1 MPNEWETMATAQQ
14 QAALSKPTQFVE
26 LPPASPDSPAAQP
39 PVGDGPGAGQ
49 MINIGQNAQGQV
61 TGQYGG
67 NPWQQEAAR
76 LATKGAMDRGENLV
90 PYLAAQAKL
99 GPGLDNSRQQ
109 QAYEASQQA
118 SNDANNLTT
127 VGGILNSDAAA
138 LQKDSSPNDP
148 GRAAEQR
155 MLLNADPTSDPGP
168 RTMNYP
174 QWAKFRRQFQIENPD
189 TQLPPDLAVFQ
200 PGMADQKQIDAAY
213 GQHSNVD
220 QSYGTNDRPLL
231 HDESMQHDARVLF
244 GQTNP
249 GQQLPSSIQGTA
261 EQRLQAQNSVMAQN
275 IRQKLGPAWNNLPDE
290 QVVSMHDEQVAQD
303 ERALV
308 LGTIK
313 AALPANAPFTDEDL
327 LNQAKANPM
336 MLQGALQKVLLPQLA
351 AQAQK
356 RINARQQ
363 LNGPLPGD
371 TNDQMTADQGLVGSY
386 LTQQMT
392 GQMDKRLFPGAPA
405 MGDLITVLNS
415 ASLGLPG
422 LMMRHFQGASDLVA
436 RGLGKGPA
444 SNDAS
449 DPRDQMWQQMEQG
462 YQQAHP
468 YLSQLDSFLG
478 YMAPVPS
485 LAGALGKVI
494 GPLTGAPVSKFV
506 LSKIGDNWL
515 AAIPAQMV
523 AKAAG
528 GAVEM
533 PFFGAA
539 TSGIESGG
547 DLHKALAH
555 LDPRQQ
561 EFWTDAASG
570 FLLSGATAGAAIGA
584 KKFLGDGLGMIA
596 TTFNQLFKTRPSVDV
611 ELRPDATPE
620 EAASFSRLQDAS
632 PSGKVQVNYA
642 NAVPAYRRVQAA
654 WDLINHDQM
663 NPADALKRAGVTA
676 QDLATAVGVRAGYAE
691 RVISKV
697 IDTKQNPWQAEA
709 DGVAE
714 ANKRNA
720 ETAAAQPE
728 TRLAPGDQPI
738 HPSDFKAP
746 IDPYEGLGLTA
757 GERKAMASVEKAEGQ
772 MPAPARE
779 WANTQLAALHPEGKP
794 DVENNPAATAQ
805 IVEQAHNLV
814 AGHPA
819 ELQDP
824 AAVGRWYA
832 ATYKDPLSA
841 PIIETLANLGKE
853 GKATK
858 YVQALVPPEIV
869 NGNSVMAGDLNDQKV
884 GELAAKSHIDRANMP
899 PAIFVDGH
907 DQLTTADGAHRLA
920 AAVQSGDPFVRA
932 YVPEHWIGKQ
942 GVRRAG
948 ESAPE
953 IAAGET
959 GSSAQ
964 PETTGAK
971 TPPDELE
978 RRGGLGGNEP
988 WELTKKQFLNAAP
1001 VERGESMTIRKA
1013 GSQLVPALRI
1023 NGTTYA
1029 DPRAQTHGH
1038 VLTPEALEKLDPG
1051 MKAIPGYVKPG
1062 SSEFIYQLP
1071 KSAHKAEVQGA
1082 LNRGEHVPE
1091 HVLAEYPNLKAEPNA
1106 NRPQQ
1111 ADRTGSVADAT
1122 GITPP
1127 ERTDTTAG
1135 GGGGV
1140 STGDQIDSGPA
1151 EDAGTSVAGTEL
1163 GRGEVGPG
1171 ETAGT
1176 ALQTSDDAGGGAS
1189 VGDEGE
1195 RTGSDIEAGPEGA
1208 KDIERTEADQP
1219 TETTGQPHGP
1229 GVTAEAIKSAFA
1241 DSGKPLDPS
1250 RLADARKILEQWKKR
1265 EAERIKGVAGGL
1277 SDFDAARRAA
1287 VDEAFR
1293 TVAKPI
1299 KLDSSM
1305 PDMQIWAMPGK
1316 EAEIQK
1322 VADEAAKIAG
1332 RKWNRPNYYKK
1343 RTGKPFTRAIPK
1355 PAKSNADV
1363 IKLFEKNAT
1372 GRGHD
1377 QLYTANDGRTII
1389 ATDGHVLWEATN
1401 RDLGATWGVKS
1412 PEKAIPEYEREMQN
1426 GEPMTTVY
1434 APEAIRRLRQIE
1446 VIKADRTQVLK
1457 NGDGSLGFASAG
1469 EAGQAEVNVRTGARP
1484 LGFVN
1489 PVYLREA
1496 LEAHIVAGHDSPK
1509 LSWGDSQRA
1518 IKLESETISR
1528 RVRTLVMPT
1537 RPDAPETYSEEAD
1550 DGGETEAAQ
1559 VLRGAVGPAPQL
1571 GDEQLFNSPAPE
1583 AGQGQ
1588 QAKKGKPGA
1597 PRIQVDPLPGGDP
1610 KKLKQIILDFGA
1622 GIGKQVRTGVKMP
1635 RNAGGVYNPNST
1647 RTSVLF
1653 QGDLDITAHEIG
1665 HMLDDRWGIVSTWAT
1680 AKTRSPFDS
1689 ELMPN
1694 FSAYGSGTASGP
1706 RSTLAYH
1713 RAEGVAEW
1721 VRAFVVNPAEAIA
1734 AAPKFST
1741 WFKSQI
1747 SPADYTALKE
1757 FSKDVRRWAGMS
1769 NADRV
1774 ISNIRMANDRTPI
1787 IQQVKNFIT
1796 GGDQPGFKLNAWDRA
1811 IVNFAD
1817 DLHGIVKG
1825 IDFLK
1830 TIRPEITEDSPG
1842 GRAPAADVALAR
1854 IRNFAGQEP
1863 KLLDI
1868 IDNGPIRFEPR
1879 DPRKAVERADG
1890 IGGGAEWL
1898 LGRGVLGMEH
1908 LDWEQVQRRH
1918 SMAAAYLDSQRVV
1931 EKAEQIR
1938 KAADEMIKSLDPT
1951 DPKWGKKMARITAI
1965 AEARISR
1972 MAGWGGGIFNDE
1984 STARHALEEIA
1995 ADPHLLD
2002 QVKQIAE
2009 RYRAWG
2015 TANLKYMRDGGRLS
2029 KEAFDTIS
2037 ASNQFYSDM
2046 HRIMEPIMGE
2056 SGAGSRKLGSP
2067 SEPLQKFKGSTR
2079 QLDNPFVGLL
2089 KQTSAI
2095 VRETDRNAA
2104 MDAFTSLA
2112 RTSRGMHQG
2121 QARDLDAVASRGR
2134 PGDKDTIPVWHRG
2147 EREEW
2152 NFAPD
2157 LHKALKGFGDRP
2169 EQSLALR
2176 LASLFLKRV
2185 PQHAL
2190 ATYNPQF
2197 WIRQAFR
2204 TTFHL
2209 GAYSQT
2215 GVKPLDIMKGRS
2227 ADDRTAMRL
2236 YGGDMGRGVAG
2247 TSGSFRDLVEQ
2258 RLKTLANDQ
2267 NTVLAIPG
2275 RAFRSI
2281 EHAALH
2287 LSGGFSRGVEFRK
2300 SFENYRAQ
2308 GYRASDAAQMAA
2320 LQSRELIDYAV
2331 GGRLVKSIDRFIP
2344 FLNAGVQHSL
2354 RLPRAIRKNP
2364 LGALMRL
2371 ALTSIV
2377 PAILNYLWNAA
2388 TGNLDEWRELPDW
2401 RRDFALNF
2409 KVGHLWVS
2417 IPTPYEQGAA
2427 SNLFVRALD
2436 GLIHGG
2442 KVNPFSGYGSSIKHG
2457 MMHFDEAMG
2466 LAGPLHTVMELKAN
2480 HSDFFNR
2487 SIIPPGD
2494 EGKALELR
2502 EGSAHASRL
2511 GEWLGKVM
2519 GAAGMSADPRKI
2531 DYFLQQTGGGI
2542 EHVVSSAMDL
2552 GRKDK
2557 PGLSNL
2563 LMSASGIATAPP
2575 AYTSRSVQALQEKAK
2590 QLGEDQSPE
2599 MAAFNKLLHA
2609 QASAPDLTTRD
2620 QLAAQVR
2627 AEASALLDHYNEVGP
2642 QIMASK
2648 EAVMADRDAH
2658 RQDRPLGSPAER
2670 LAEALQAA
2678 KSSGQPQTMQQRQ
2691 RIDAEQNYTDTL
2703 RTDPH
2708 AAGLMIEKYIQQGV
2722 LRKVDV
2728 DRMQQRATLPRLQND
2743 IQGLDANDSMRVWE
2757 HATPGERSTI
2767 RPFVLEKVGRSQT
2780 LDLQTRL
2787 GYLRTL
2793 GVEVAAPQ

>member
-1 MPNEWETMATAQQ
+1 MADEWDTTAATLQQ
-14 QAALSKPTQFVE
+14 QAAQKPTQFDELLPDNTRVHYNAADSDANGPVPSPVE
-26 LPPASPDSPAAQP
+26 QP
-39 PVGDGPGAGQ
+39 SNSGQ
-49 MINIGQNAQGQV
+49 MINISQNAQGQV
-61 TGQYGG
+61 TGQLGG
-67 NPWQQEAAR
+67 DPWQQEAAR
-76 LATKGAMDRGENLV
+76 LTTAGAMARGENLV
-90 PYLAAQAKL
+90 PYLKAEAKL
-99 GPGLDNSRQQ
+99 GPGLDNSAQQ
-109 QAYEASQQA
+109 KAYDSMVSAQH
-118 SNDANNLTT
+118 DADTLTS
-127 VGGILNSDAAA
+127 VGGGLKN
-138 LQKDSSPNDP
+138 
-148 GRAAEQR
+148 EQNGAIAQDVNYQQWLKLR
-155 MLLNADPTSDPGP
+155 HDFQVNNPTS
-168 RTMNYP
+168 
-174 QWAKFRRQFQIENPD
+174 
-189 TQLPPDLAVFQ
+189 QLPADLAVWHLGLQ
-200 PGMADQKQIDAAY
+200 
-213 GQHSNVD
+213 D
-220 QSYGTNDRPLL
+220 QSVIDGASNTLDRPLL
-231 HDESMQHDARVLF
+231 HDEDLQHDARVAF
-244 GQTNP
+244 GKTNP
-249 GQQLPSSIQGTA
+249 GQQLPSDIQGTVQ
-261 EQRLQAQNSVMAQN
+261 QRMQVQQHVMADQ
-275 IRQKLGPAWNNLPDE
+275 IRQNLGPAWNNLPDE
-290 QVVSMHDEQVAQD
+290 QVVAMHDEQVATQ
-303 ERALV
+303 ERSLV
-308 LGTIK
+308 VGAVR
-313 AALPANAPFTDEDL
+313 AALPKDSTITDQEIL
-327 LNQAKANPM
+327 QAAQRDPM
-336 MLQGALQKVLLPQLA
+336 LMAGTVQKVLLPQLA
-351 AQAQK
+351 GQAQQ
-356 RINARQQ
+356 RINQRAQ
-363 LNGPLPGD
+363 LNGALPND
-371 TNDQMTADQGLVGSY
+371 TPDTIQNDHQLVSTY
-386 LTQQMT
+386 LNQQM
-392 GQMDKRLFPGAPA
+392 GQQAGLRLFPGAPA
-405 MGDLITVLNS
+405 IGDFIQVANS
-415 ASLGLPG
+415 AGLGLPG
-422 LMMRHFQGASDLVA
+422 MMMRHFQGMSDLVG
-436 RGLGKGPA
+436 RGLGQGPA
-444 SNDAS
+444 AS
-449 DPRDQMWQQMEQG
+449 GPDDDRNQMWQQMETG
-462 YQQAHP
+462 YKEQHP
-468 YLSQLDSFLG
+468 FLVPIDNTIGYLLPIKSPASLLG
-478 YMAPVPS
+478 K
-485 LAGALGKVI
+485 ALGPATS
-494 GPLTGAPVSKFV
+494 GPVGQAV
-506 LSKIGDNWL
+506 L
-515 AAIPAQMV
+515 AAVGSDLKALPAAMI

-533 PFFGAA
+533 PFYGAMGTA
-539 TSGIESGG
+539 IDTGSVP
-547 DLHKALAH
+547 DALKH
-555 LDPRQQ
+555 LDPKQP
-561 EFWTDAASG
+561 EFWIDAASG
-570 FLLSGATAGAAIGA
+570 FGLSGAASGVHG
-584 KKFLGDGLGMIA
+584 FVGDGLGMIA
-596 TTFNQLFKTRPSVDV
+596 SSFKQYFKTRPSIDV
-611 ELRPDATPE
+611 ELRPDATP
-620 EAASFSRLQDAS
+620 AQVDSF
-632 PSGKVQVNYA
+632 K
-642 NAVPAYRRVQAA
+642 RVQAA
-654 WDLINHDQM
+654 WDLNTNDQVSQ
-663 NPADALKRAGVTA
+663 ADAIKRAGVTA
-676 QDLATAVGVRAGYAE
+676 QDLATVVTERAGYAK
-691 RVISKV
+691 RVVAKV
-697 IDTKQNPWQAEA
+697 VDTQQNPWQAEA

-757 GERKAMASVEKAEGQ
+757 GERKAMASVDKAEGQ
-772 MPAPARE
+772 MPSPARE

-853 GKATK
+853 GQATK

-953 IAAGET
+953 VAAGET
-959 GSSAQ
+959 GSSAS

-1071 KSAHKAEVQGA
+1071 ESAHKAEVQGA

-1106 NRPQQ
+1106 NRPEQ
-1111 ADRTGSVADAT
+1111 ADRAGSVADAT
-1122 GITPP
+1122 RDAAPN
-1127 ERTDTTAG
+1127 RTDTTAG
-1135 GGGGV
+1135 GGSGERP
-1140 STGDQIDSGPA
+1140 GDQIDTGPA
-1151 EDAGTSVAGTEL
+1151 EDAGTSADGQRPG
-1163 GRGEVGPG
+1163 GREVGPG

-1176 ALQTSDDAGGGAS
+1176 ALQASDDAGGGAS

-1195 RTGSDIEAGPEGA
+1195 RTGSDIETGPERTE
-1208 KDIERTEADQP
+1208 DVERTEADQP

-1229 GVTAEAIKSAFA
+1229 GVTAEAIKSAFT

-1250 RLADARKILEQWKKR
+1250 RLADARKILEQWKQR
-1265 EAERIKGVAGGL
+1265 EAEKAKRISGGI

-1305 PDMQIWAMPGK
+1305 PDMQVWAMPGK

-1322 VADEAAKIAG
+1322 IADEAAKIAG
-1332 RKWNRPNYYKK
+1332 RKWNRPNYYKAK
-1343 RTGKPFTRAIPK
+1343 KEGKPFTRAIPK
-1355 PAKSNADV
+1355 PAKSDADV
-1363 IKLFEKNAT
+1363 LKLFEKNAT

-1377 QLYTANDGRTII
+1377 QLYTTNEGRTVI

-1401 RDLGATWGVKS
+1401 RDLGATWGVKA

-1426 GEPMTTVY
+1426 SEPMTTVY

-1446 VIKADRTQVLK
+1446 VIKEDRTQVLK
-1457 NGDGSLGFASAG
+1457 NADGSLGFASAG
-1469 EAGQAEVNVRTGARP
+1469 EAGQAEVNVQSGARP

-1489 PVYLREA
+1489 PQYLREA

-1518 IKLESETISR
+1518 IKLESETIKR

-1559 VLRGAVGPAPQL
+1559 QLRGAIGEPPQL
-1571 GDEQLFNSPAPE
+1571 GDEQLFSAE
-1583 AGQGQ
+1583 AQASGQA
-1588 QAKKGKPGA
+1588 AKKGTPGA

-1635 RNAGGVYNPNST
+1635 RNAGGVYNPSST

-1665 HMLDDRWGIVSTWAT
+1665 HMLDDRWGVVSTWAT
-1680 AKTRSPFDS
+1680 AKARSPFDS

-1694 FSAYGSGTASGP
+1694 FSAYGSGTATGP

-1721 VRAFVVNPAEAIA
+1721 VRAFVVNPSEAIA
-1734 AAPKFST
+1734 AAPKFAT
-1741 WFKSQI
+1741 WFKSQV
-1747 SPADYTALKE
+1747 SPADYAALRE

-1825 IDFLK
+1825 IDFLRD
-1830 TIRPEITEDSPG
+1830 IRPEINQSTSADK
-1842 GRAPAADVALAR
+1842 APAADVALAK

-1879 DPRKAVERADG
+1879 NPKNAVERADG

-1898 LGRGVLGMEH
+1898 LGRGVPGMEN
-1908 LDWEQVQRRH
+1908 LSWEQVQRRH
-1918 SMAAAYLDSQRVV
+1918 AMAAAYLDSQRVV

-1938 KAADEMIKSLDPT
+1938 KAADDMIKALDPR

-1984 STARHALEEIA
+1984 TTARNALAEIA

-2089 KQTSAI
+2089 RQTSAI

-2134 PGDKDTIPVWHRG
+2134 PGDKDTIPVWHKG

-2209 GAYSQT
+2209 GAYSQA
-2215 GVKPLDIMKGRS
+2215 GVTPFDIMKGRS

-2267 NTVLAIPG
+2267 DTVLAIPG

-2354 RLPRAIRKNP
+2354 RLPRAIKKNWVS
-2364 LGALMRL
+2364 ALMRL
-2371 ALTSIV
+2371 ALTGIV
-2377 PAILNYLWNAA
+2377 PAIINYLWNAA

-2409 KVGHLWVS
+2409 KVGHMWLS

-2466 LAGPLHTVMELKAN
+2466 LAGPAHTVMELKAN

-2494 EGKALELR
+2494 EGKAMELR
-2502 EGSAHASRL
+2502 EGAEHASRL

-2531 DYFLQQTGGGI
+2531 DYFLQQTGGGV
-2542 EHVVSSAMDL
+2542 EHVVSSALDL

-2557 PGLSNL
+2557 PGVSNL

-2575 AYTSRSVQALQEKAK
+2575 AYTSRSVQALQDKAK

-2609 QASAPDLTTRD
+2609 QASAPDLATRD

-2627 AEASALLDHYNEVGP
+2627 AEASALLDHYNDVGP

-2708 AAGLMIEKYIQQGV
+2708 AAGLMIEKYIQSGV
-2722 LRKVDV
+2722 LRPVDV
-2728 DRMQQRATLPRLQND
+2728 NRLQQRATLPRLQTD

-2757 HATPGERSTI
+2757 HATPDERSTI
-2767 RPFVLEKVGRSQT
+2767 RPFVLEKVGRSET
-2780 LDLQTRL
+2780 LDLTTRL
-2787 GYLRTL
+2787 NYLRTL
-2793 GVEVAAPQ
+2793 GVDVAAPH